1 MRKLSTTTVQKRSWY
16 ILSALVE
23 NKPGVLFR
31 VTNLFRAR
39 SFNIESI
46 TVGSTEQQD
55 LSRMTITTNSDE
67 KTLDQLVKQLRKL
80 IDVIEVKVLETDKA
94 VYRELALIKIK
105 AIDPTTRSE
114 IVNYSTIFRGNI
126 LDIGKET
133 ITVEITGTPDK
144 LDAFKNL
151 VEHYG
156 IAQLSRTGSFSSS
169 KRGCRY
175 LSISKESSHNGESI
189 KIFDTT
195 LRDGEQ
201 TPGVTITSDQKIQ
214 NRDQT

>member
-1 MRKLSTTTVQKRSWY
+1 LSTTTVQKGSWY
-16 ILSALVE
+16 IVSALVE

-46 TVGSTEQQD
+46 TVGSTEQRD

-80 IDVIEVKVLETDKA
+80 IDIIEVKVLDTDKT

-105 AIDPTTRSE
+105 AIDSTTRSE

-126 LDIGKET
+126 LDIAKET

-144 LDAFKNL
+144 IDAFKNL
-151 VEHYG
+151 VEQYG
-156 IAQLSRTGSFSSS
+156 IAQLSRTGVSALP
-169 KRGCRY
+169 RG
-175 LSISKESSHNGESI
+175 
-189 KIFDTT
+189 
-195 LRDGEQ
+195 
-201 TPGVTITSDQKIQ
+201 GVET
-214 NRDQT
+214 

>member
-1 MRKLSTTTVQKRSWY
+1 V
-16 ILSALVE
+16 SALVE

-80 IDVIEVKVLETDKA
+80 IDIIEVKVLDTDKT

-105 AIDPTTRSE
+105 AIDSTTRSE

-126 LDIGKET
+126 LDIAKET

-144 LDAFKNL
+144 IDAFKNL
-151 VEHYG
+151 VEQYG
-156 IAQLSRTGSFSSS
+156 IAQLSRTGVSALP
-169 KRGCRY
+169 RG
-175 LSISKESSHNGESI
+175 
-189 KIFDTT
+189 
-195 LRDGEQ
+195 
-201 TPGVTITSDQKIQ
+201 GVET
-214 NRDQT
+214 

>member
-1 MRKLSTTTVQKRSWY
+1 MSTTTVQKGSWY
-16 ILSALVE
+16 IVSALVE

-80 IDVIEVKVLETDKA
+80 IDIIEVKVLDTDKT

-105 AIDPTTRSE
+105 AIDSTTRSE
-114 IVNYSTIFRGNI
+114 VVNYSTIFRGNI
-126 LDIGKET
+126 LDIAKET

-144 LDAFKNL
+144 IDAFKNL
-151 VEHYG
+151 VEQYG
-156 IAQLSRTGSFSSS
+156 IAQLSRTGVSALP
-169 KRGCRY
+169 RG
-175 LSISKESSHNGESI
+175 
-189 KIFDTT
+189 
-195 LRDGEQ
+195 
-201 TPGVTITSDQKIQ
+201 GVET
-214 NRDQT
+214 